1 MDNIFEQIQH
11 QIDTIMKSKFSK
23 YSDKQLEGFEK
34 SRIAGQNAKQPNQTS
49 DERKHDVL
57 SGMTWSEF
65 QKKHKLKS
73 GEVYYRLKKKL
84 GV

>member
-1 MDNIFEQIQH
+1 MDKLIETIQRE
-11 QIDTIMKSKFSK
+11 IDTFMKSKISK

-34 SRIAGQNAKQPNQTS
+34 SRIAGQNAKQTNQTS
-49 DERKHDVL
+49 DERKQDIL
-57 SGMTWSEF
+57 NGMKWSEF
-65 QKKHKLKS
+65 QKKHKIKS